1 MSKQKTGSDVTTFYD
16 GKKVTQN
23 FSMSSIYE
31 LIHYVITSHYLWE
44 NKQIEKMLIKPGGKE
59 DRWIRL

>member
-1 MSKQKTGSDVTTFYD
+1 MSKKETGPDVITFYD

-23 FSMSSIYE
+23 FSIPSIYE
-31 LIHYVITSHYLWE
+31 LIHHVIISHYLWE
-44 NKQIEKMLIKPGGKE
+44 DKPIEKMLIKPGGKK